1 MRWDEAETL
10 AITGPAKQF
19 TKLVITAAG
28 QTFELGDYDK
38 ACPLISRYCPR
49 PILEM
54 ESRPPVAAL

>member
-54 ESRPPVAAL
+54 K

>member
-10 AITGPAKQF
+10 AVTNPANQF

-38 ACPLISRYCPR
+38 TCPLISRYRPR

-54 ESRPPVAAL
+54 K